1 LHDSR
6 KLLET
11 LLPLRCYYCCTHRR
25 AFTTRKAD
33 ESTRRDSHTPAAA
46 DERDDAVYHLPW
58 QASIEMDDG
67 DRRFSRMLS

>member
-1 LHDSR
+1 L
-6 KLLET
+6 
-11 LLPLRCYYCCTHRR
+11 
-25 AFTTRKAD
+25 
-33 ESTRRDSHTPAAA
+33 HTPAAA